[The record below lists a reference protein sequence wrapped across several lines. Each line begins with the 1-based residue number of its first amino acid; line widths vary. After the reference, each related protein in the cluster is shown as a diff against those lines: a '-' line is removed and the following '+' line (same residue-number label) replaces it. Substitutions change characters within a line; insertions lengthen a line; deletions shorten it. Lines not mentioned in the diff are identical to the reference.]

1 MIYNYSLEIKYRIF
15 FSFIAWI
22 FILINCYYFKETLL
36 YIFMGFSFKLNNNNL
51 LYFLTTD
58 VAEVFIAYIHL
69 SFHIA
74 NQITLI
80 FICCQFIFFVSTG
93 LYIFEY
99 IYITTVTSVSVV
111 GWITLIFVLNTFI
124 FPISW
129 DFFLKFQNYLSS
141 KNLVIYFEVKLS
153 EYLLFYK
160 SLYYLC
166 NLIYQVII
174 FFFIILDLFKTNL
187 LIIKKLR
194 KIFYFIFIFI
204 STLLTPPEIVY
215 QILVS
220 VSIIIIYELLTIHM
234 IFKTELAHFT

>member
-1 MIYNYSLEIKYRIF
+1 MR
-15 FSFIAWI
+15 
-22 FILINCYYFKETLL
+22 
-36 YIFMGFSFKLNNNNL
+36 FSFKLNNHNL

-69 SFHIA
+69 SSYIA

-99 IYITTVTSVSVV
+99 TYITTVTSVSII
-111 GWITLIFVLNTFI
+111 GWAMLIFVLNSYI

-129 DFFLKFQNYLSS
+129 DFFFKFQNYLSS
-141 KNLVIYFEVKLS
+141 QNLAVYFEVKLS
-153 EYLLFYK
+153 EYLIFYK

-166 NLIYQVII
+166 NLIYQIMI

-187 LIIKKLR
+187 LIVKKLR
-194 KIFYFIFIFI
+194 KIFYFVFFLL
-204 STLLTPPEIVY
+204 STLLTPPEIIY

-220 VSIIIIYELLTIHM
+220 ICIIIIYELLTIHM
-234 IFKTELAHFT
+234 IFKTELTHFT